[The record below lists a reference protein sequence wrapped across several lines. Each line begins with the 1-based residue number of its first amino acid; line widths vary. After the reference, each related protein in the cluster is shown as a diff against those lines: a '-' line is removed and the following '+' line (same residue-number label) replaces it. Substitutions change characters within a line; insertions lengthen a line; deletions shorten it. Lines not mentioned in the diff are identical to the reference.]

1 MVKTI
6 RISNGL
12 YAKLRKMAEDGA
24 CTVGRLIVRE
34 LEAALFRNTVKPRRR
49 VKLPIIRS
57 KRPGTLYLDNERI
70 FELIDFP

>member
-1 MVKTI
+1 VVKTI
-6 RISNGL
+6 RISNEL

-24 CTVGRLIVRE
+24 CTVRLIVRE